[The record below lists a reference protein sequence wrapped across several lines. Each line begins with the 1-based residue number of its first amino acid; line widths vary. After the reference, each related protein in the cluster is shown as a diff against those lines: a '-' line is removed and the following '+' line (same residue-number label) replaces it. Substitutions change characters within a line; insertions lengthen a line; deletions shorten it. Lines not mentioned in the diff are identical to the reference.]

1 MRIWKH
7 SISSYYLSPGYSI
20 LPVCSNR
27 KIATAEVN
35 TPSWA
40 NTIQSLYPVIHK
52 MMQKQ
57 RHWHVACPLAV
68 TLLCVSPREYFASKW
83 WDICEPILLKLR
95 DKTFKNLALACIA
108 RLIWCYVFRAPE
120 APAAM
125 QRKFDTVIRSV
136 FPSGKKA
143 VVPSDTPLE
152 IFVQLIRFIGAK
164 HHDYV
169 YKSILH
175 HLMNGDI
182 LAKSQGL
189 ISVELLQP
197 ERMTIAVRGYLAI
210 LSDIENK
217 VATPPFPGVAFEY
230 EDEVPIDKRATA
242 ILSASALTTARI
254 EEHYNS
260 FSRLLGLIAYSTDM
274 NFGGAALV
282 EDKPYVAPKTPIS
295 ATFSFSNSESPST
308 PLVANIRDRHLFFDL
323 LHAVFDAFPTCI
335 PRNLATSKLIEML
348 CHGTAHTHY
357 GVAQSASNALKVI
370 ARRPAYSQLVVTG
383 FARFMFKLDE
393 KMARNPTP
401 AGGIGI
407 LTSPN
412 AENTL
417 ALYVELLKS
426 WLECIRAKK
435 QDLGN
440 DQANVPATPDPDPN
454 FNPTRGEE
462 MEMTTV
468 WTVIEETEAH
478 GLFFLCHQHQK
489 VRHFALKILRLIRE
503 FDTALLDESGDG
515 KDIQNVRSHNRNPS
529 RIVRGPRVIDVFDA
543 NEVLEGFLH
552 DTDLLPVAERS
563 RLQVL
568 HQRRKEGNV
577 LVRLAEGT
585 NSFDV
590 SLWYKAF
597 PKFIKACFDQFPMT
611 VVLTRNMICDRLVQM
626 HGAIVNLVETT
637 RTPTAGPF
645 DMAPK
650 ISPRTQAAEGLV
662 EQWKLYLIVACSTL
676 TLTDEQPARTQVQHH
691 GRKKSI
697 PAQPFQR
704 LTSARSVFR
713 LIIPFLGAEHTTVR
727 EAVVVA
733 LGCINVNLYRALL
746 DDLYPTIKMLNDEAA
761 KNATRAGPAKY
772 RPRSNRQRQEITHVL
787 NLTAHFLQQDS
798 ILKDEW
804 ILGQLV
810 DYVRGLKLFLTN
822 EDNQVQWE
830 FQEMRRHFCGL
841 VEAVS
846 EGTGKFEDPQS
857 WLPLEGRTSL
867 FRLIEEWC
875 GHGPRSYVK
884 DREKRMRMSIMDEYK
899 DVRDRGALT
908 AAMEIEK
915 KKLEMAALSCMAAL
929 CVCVFEE
936 KANRSTDHTFRRLMM
951 RVIKRPSCPLTLS
964 ECCSGSMQCLIP
976 RAIGFTGSDDGHCET
991 CSMTTLIKS
1000 SLWTKRWPC
1009 AMSTRRSS
1017 SRRRVTSTSLRIS
1030 SSKTRK
1036 RVTSCTKF
1044 SPSVSTS
1051 SAILV
1056 WKYGRKHT
1064 NS

>member
-1 MRIWKH
+1 
-7 SISSYYLSPGYSI
+7 
-20 LPVCSNR
+20 
-27 KIATAEVN
+27 
-35 TPSWA
+35 
-40 NTIQSLYPVIHK
+40 
-52 MMQKQ
+52 MQKQ

-83 WDICEPILLKLR
+83 WDICEPTLLKLR
-95 DKTFKNLALACIA
+95 DKTMKNLALACIA

-120 APAAM
+120 AQAAM
-125 QRKFDTVIRSV
+125 QRKFDIIVRSL
-136 FPSGKKA
+136 FPAGKKA

-152 IFVQLIRFIGAK
+152 IFVQFIRFLGAK
-164 HHDYV
+164 HHEYV

-175 HLMNGDI
+175 PLMNGDI
-182 LAKSQGL
+182 LAKCQGL

-197 ERMTIAVRGYLAI
+197 ERMTIAIRAYLAI

-217 VATPPFPGVAFEY
+217 VATPPFPGVAFGY
-230 EDEVPIDKRATA
+230 EDEMPIDKRATA

-274 NFGGAALV
+274 NFGGAAV
-282 EDKPYVAPKTPIS
+282 YEDKPYVAPKTPIS

-308 PLVANIRDRHLFFDL
+308 PPVANIRDRHLFFDL

-348 CHGTAHTHY
+348 CHGTAHSHY

-383 FARFMFKLDE
+383 FARFMFKFDE
-393 KMARNPTP
+393 KMARNPNS
-401 AGGIGI
+401 AGGSGI
-407 LTSPN
+407 LSSLN

-417 ALYVELLKS
+417 GLYIELLKS

-440 DQANVPATPDPDPN
+440 DLANTPASPDPDPN
-454 FNPTRGEE
+454 FNPMRGEE

-468 WTVIEETEAH
+468 WTQIEETEAH

-489 VRHFALKILRLIRE
+489 VRYSALKILRLIRD
-503 FDTALLDESGDG
+503 FDTALLDETGDG
-515 KDIQNVRSHNRNPS
+515 KDSPNVRTHNRNPS
-529 RIVRGPRVIDVFDA
+529 RVVRGPRIIDVFDA
-543 NEVLEGFLH
+543 AEVLEGFLH
-552 DTDLLPVAERS
+552 DTDILPVAERS

-585 NSFDV
+585 NSFDI
-590 SLWYKAF
+590 SLWHKAF
-597 PKFIKACFDQFPMT
+597 PKFIKACFDRFPMT
-611 VVLTRNMICDRLVQM
+611 VVLTRNMVCDRLVQM
-626 HGAIVNLVETT
+626 HSAISNLVETT
-637 RTPTAGPF
+637 RTPAAGPF

-650 ISPRTQAAEGLV
+650 ISPRSQAAEGLV
-662 EQWKLYLIVACSTL
+662 EQWKLYLVVACSTL
-676 TLTDEQPARTQVQHH
+676 TLTDEQPTRPQVQHH

-697 PAQPFQR
+697 PQKSIPLQQFQR

-713 LIIPFLGAEHTTVR
+713 LIIPFLGAEYNTVR

-733 LGCINVNLYRALL
+733 MGCININLYRALL
-746 DDLYPTIKMLNDEAA
+746 EDLDPTIKMLNDEAA
-761 KNATRAGPAKY
+761 RNGMKQGAKY
-772 RPRSNRQRQEITHVL
+772 RPKLNRQRQEITHVL
-787 NLTAHFLQQDS
+787 NLTAHFLQQAE
-798 ILKDEW
+798 ILRDDW

-810 DYVRGLKLFLTN
+810 DYVRGLKSFLTD
-822 EDNQVQWE
+822 EYNQIQWE
-830 FQEMRRHFCGL
+830 FQELRRHFCGL

-846 EGTGKFEDPQS
+846 EGICKFDDTS
-857 WLPLEGRTSL
+857 KWLPLEGRTSL

-929 CVCVFEE
+929 CVRFY
-936 KANRSTDHTFRRLMM
+936 K
-951 RVIKRPSCPLTLS
+951 IPQLT
-964 ECCSGSMQCLIP
+964 P
-976 RAIGFTGSDDGHCET
+976 A
-991 CSMTTLIKS
+991 
-1000 SLWTKRWPC
+1000 WTIHFD
-1009 AMSTRRSS
+1009 SQ
-1017 SRRRVTSTSLRIS
+1017 
-1030 SSKTRK
+1030 
-1036 RVTSCTKF
+1036 
-1044 SPSVSTS
+1044 
-1051 SAILV
+1051 
-1056 WKYGRKHT
+1056 
-1064 NS
+1064 